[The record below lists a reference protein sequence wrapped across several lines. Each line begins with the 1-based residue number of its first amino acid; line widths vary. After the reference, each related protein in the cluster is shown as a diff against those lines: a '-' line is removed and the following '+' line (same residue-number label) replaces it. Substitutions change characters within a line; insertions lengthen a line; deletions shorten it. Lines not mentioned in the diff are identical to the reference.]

1 MPYTS
6 AQLTNTVAL
15 DLNVIGVGE
24 VLAAEDEDLLA
35 RRCKALVAD
44 LQHRAVVYLPD
55 LDQIAD
61 GLFEP
66 LVAVLVMRLG
76 PGYGRPPLPASE
88 IEAAEDR
95 IKSASRPTAAQ
106 RTLQIDP
113 ALLGRGGGRFDFS
126 RGG

>member
-1 MPYTS
+1 MPYT
-6 AQLTNTVAL
+6 ATQLVNTVAL

-44 LQHRAVVYLPD
+44 LQHRAVLYLPD

-66 LVAVLVMRLG
+66 LVAVLAMRLG
-76 PGYGRPPLPASE
+76 PGYGRPPPMVLDM
-88 IEAAEDR
+88 EAAEDR
-95 IKSASRPTAAQ
+95 IKSASRPVAAR

-113 ALLGRGGGRFDFS
+113 ALLGNCSGNFIRS
-126 RGG
+126 

>member
-1 MPYTS
+1 VPYTS
-6 AQLTNTVAL
+6 TQLVNTVAL

-24 VLAAEDEDLLA
+24 ALAAEDEDLLA

-44 LQHRAVVYLPD
+44 MAQRAVLYLPD
-55 LDQIAD
+55 LEQIAD

-76 PGYGRPPLPASE
+76 PGYGRLAPNPLE
-88 IEAAEDR
+88 LEAAEDR
-95 IKSASRPTAAQ
+95 IKSTSRPIAAR

-113 ALLGRGGGRFDFS
+113 ALLGRGCGAFNLKG
-126 RGG
+126 

>member
-6 AQLTNTVAL
+6 TQLVNTVAL

-24 VLAAEDEDLLA
+24 TLAAEDEEMLA

-44 LQHRAVVYLPD
+44 MQNRAVLYLPE
-55 LDQIAD
+55 LEQIVD

-76 PGYGRPPLPASE
+76 PGYGRPPAAGLE

-95 IKSASRPTAAQ
+95 IKSAARPAAAR

-113 ALLGRGGGRFDFS
+113 MLTHRR
-126 RGG
+126 

>member
-1 MPYTS
+1 
-6 AQLTNTVAL
+6 VAL

-24 VLAAEDEDLLA
+24 TLAAEDEDLLA

-55 LDQIAD
+55 PEQIAD
-61 GLFEP
+61 GLLEP
-66 LVAVLVMRLG
+66 LAAVLVMRLG
-76 PGYGRPPLPASE
+76 PGYGRPPANALD

-95 IKSASRPTAAQ
+95 IKSAARPAAAR

-113 ALLGRGGGRFDFS
+113 ALLGDNRSNVTTGL
-126 RGG
+126 

>member
-6 AQLTNTVAL
+6 TQLVNTVAL

-24 VLAAEDEDLLA
+24 TLAAEDEDLLA

-44 LQHRAVVYLPD
+44 LQQREVLYLPD
-55 LDQIAD
+55 LDQITD

-66 LVAVLVMRLG
+66 LVAALALRLG
-76 PGYGRPPLPASE
+76 PGYGRPPAGALE
-88 IEAAEDR
+88 LEAAEDR
-95 IKSASRPTAAQ
+95 IKSASRPVAAR

-113 ALLGRGGGRFDFS
+113 MLLRHRC
-126 RGG
+126 